1 MGFTDF
7 LLLSCLG
14 FAIAANEIVHNGTEP
29 GINCEEPHV
38 EHGYA
43 DAQPPYRPNDKVKFE
58 CSTGYKIKGNPT
70 MSCEADGNWLNPPPT
85 CIFDTLVLLYVGVAI
100 LGAGATAY
108 VCDRSGVGARI
119 CRSLKN
125 RRQKRQEGNITNAE
139 QEEL

>member
-1 MGFTDF
+1 MGVTDF

-85 CIFDTLVLLYVGVAI
+85 YLGWKCFSQNSKVEGKKVEEPIKII
-100 LGAGATAY
+100 LEKLFQVKKTGDKT
-108 VCDRSGVGARI
+108 
-119 CRSLKN
+119 
-125 RRQKRQEGNITNAE
+125 T
-139 QEEL
+139 